1 MKYLKQFGIIMF
13 ISFIGEMLNRV
24 ISLPVPAS
32 IYGIV
37 ILFLCLEIK
46 IIKVESI
53 KETSKFL
60 IDIMPI
66 MFVPAAVGLIET
78 WGMLKTSLVSYMV
91 ITVVGTFV
99 VMIISGWVTQ
109 LVIHFS
115 RKNNTDIE
123 KKVEKGNE

>member
-37 ILFLCLEIK
+37 ILFLCLEFK

>member
-37 ILFLCLEIK
+37 ILFLCLEFK

-109 LVIHFS
+109 LAIHFS

>member
-37 ILFLCLEIK
+37 ILFLCLEFK

-109 LVIHFS
+109 LAIHFG

>member
-1 MKYLKQFGIIMF
+1 MKYLKQFGIIMS
-13 ISFIGEMLNRV
+13 ISFVGEMLNKV
-24 ISLPVPAS
+24 ISLPIPAS

-37 ILFLCLEIK
+37 ILFLCLELK

-60 IDIMPI
+60 IEIMPI

-78 WGMLKTSLVSYMV
+78 WGMLKTSLVSYIV
-91 ITVVGTFV
+91 ITTVGTLV

-109 LVIHFS
+109 LTIHFH
-115 RKNNTDIE
+115 
-123 KKVEKGNE
+123 KKKEH

>member
-1 MKYLKQFGIIMF
+1 
-13 ISFIGEMLNRV
+13 
-24 ISLPVPAS
+24 
-32 IYGIV
+32 
-37 ILFLCLEIK
+37 
-46 IIKVESI
+46 
-53 KETSKFL
+53 
-60 IDIMPI
+60 

-78 WGMLKTSLVSYMV
+78 WGMLKNSLVSYIV